1 MNSIQ
6 PTTAASTSVSTSV
19 STWYGEISAELFQ
32 QLQQIKLVICDVD
45 GVFSDG
51 RIYLSE
57 QGDEIKAFHTRDG
70 FGVKALLQQGIQVA
84 VITGRSSQI
93 VARRMR
99 QLGLTD
105 IIQGCEDKLSAYRD
119 LRQKYELQDT
129 EIACLGDDI
138 PDLGM
143 IQQAQLGVAVFDAH
157 PYLQQQAQYVTT
169 KPGGFGAV
177 RELSDLILLAQGKL
191 VLSGGVSL

>member
-1 MNSIQ
+1 MTPIQ
-6 PTTAASTSVSTSV
+6 PPASV

-32 QLQQIKLVICDVD
+32 QLQQIKLLICDVD

-51 RIYLSE
+51 RIYLAE
-57 QGDEIKAFHTRDG
+57 HGDEIKAFHTRDG

-84 VITGRSSQI
+84 VITGRRSQI
-93 VARRMR
+93 VERRMR

-105 IIQGCEDKLSAYRD
+105 IIQGCEDKLSAYHE
-119 LRQKYELQDT
+119 LLEKYQLSDAQT
-129 EIACLGDDI
+129 ACIGDDI

-143 IQQAQLGVAVFDAH
+143 IQQAHLGVAVFDAH

-191 VLSGGVSL
+191 VMSGGVSL